1 MYKLVVNKIVVCS
14 RANDNGAVGNNYSP
28 MQNKLSGSYIDHF
41 CEASMAIGLI
51 KLDPEYLEILKEWRP
66 ISYLDYMRDREL
78 EHAKISIS
86 NYKMVSDEILTEF
99 DAASRLLNA
108 HIQDIVIEL
117 GKIDR
122 YEKITCHETFSE
134 NIDYVVGELFSQLC
148 ELRAI
153 IAKANV
159 IGIKAD
165 NMDIKAADHTRRG
178 AKL

>member
-1 MYKLVVNKIVVCS
+1 MYKLTVNKIVTRS
-14 RANDNGAVGNNYSP
+14 RANDNAAVENNCSP

-41 CEASMAIGLI
+41 CEAIMAIGLI
-51 KLDPEYLEILKEWRP
+51 KLGPEYLEILKEWHP
-66 ISYLDYMRDREL
+66 ISYLDYMRDSEL

-86 NYKMVSDEILTEF
+86 SYKMVSDKILTEF

-108 HIQDIVIEL
+108 HILDIIKEL
-117 GKIDR
+117 GKIDQ
-122 YEKITCHETFSE
+122 YEKITCHETFGE

-153 IAKANV
+153 IAEAN
-159 IGIKAD
+159 I
-165 NMDIKAADHTRRG
+165 MDIKAADDTRRG